1 MPERKKQ
8 KSRKQKIYKMKGC
21 SKKKYLG
28 GSDMNLAYT
37 GKPIFSIPNPNLAY
51 TGTSSKVGGTNS
63 SNMRTNINAENSVYP
78 NTGPLPKSEDWINSS
93 TQRGGYS
100 LQNGGI
106 RKHRT
111 NCKCSNCKG
120 QKGGNGLPFG
130 QGLGPMKP
138 ILAPNGLTGSNWEQI
153 LTGQEQIM

>member
-63 SNMRTNINAENSVYP
+63 SNMKTQIIQTQGHYLNLKI
-78 NTGPLPKSEDWINSS
+78 GLIHLPKEVDAVV
-93 TQRGGYS
+93 
-100 LQNGGI
+100 
-106 RKHRT
+106 
-111 NCKCSNCKG
+111 
-120 QKGGNGLPFG
+120 
-130 QGLGPMKP
+130 
-138 ILAPNGLTGSNWEQI
+138 ILVHFKMEV
-153 LTGQEQIM
+153 